1 MTHDKYTLKTQNK
14 REIPH
19 DGVERDLYLFYIQY
33 KVYIVS
39 VLRCAVKTVY
49 PLTGTIKLDNHTPA
63 EHERN

>member
-1 MTHDKYTLKTQNK
+1 MKLNDLKLRTNK
-14 REIPH
+14 RKIT

-49 PLTGTIKLDNHTPA
+49 PLTRKLKLDNYTPA
-63 EHERN
+63 KHERNN